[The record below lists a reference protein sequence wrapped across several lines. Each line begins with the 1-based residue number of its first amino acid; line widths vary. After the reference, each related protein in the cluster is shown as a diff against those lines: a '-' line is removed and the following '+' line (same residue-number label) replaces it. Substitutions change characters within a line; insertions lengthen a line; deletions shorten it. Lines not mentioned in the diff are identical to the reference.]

1 MTTTINPA
9 CPPHILPRRTASAT
23 LSDPHSEPS
32 DPPLTPTALA
42 LALAR
47 RDERIALIALPAL
60 LARARDGY
68 AAAGRPGD
76 ARRCDGLIG

>member
-1 MTTTINPA
+1 MTTT
-9 CPPHILPRRTASAT
+9 CPPRILPRRTASN
-23 LSDPHSEPS
+23 PPSEP
-32 DPPLTPTALA
+32 PLARSP

-47 RDERIALIALPAL
+47 RDERIALIALPSRRPAL

-76 ARRCDGLIG
+76 ARRCAGLMG